1 METDVRGHC
10 KISSLCELRRVRRAN
25 EVARLAALVRVK
37 ERLESTFSIGGILL
51 GMTKRLRD
59 WKDVMHY
66 VKYIIPFFR
75 Q

>member
-1 METDVRGHC
+1 METDVRRHC
-10 KISSLCELRRVRRAN
+10 KISSLYELRRVRRAN

-37 ERLESTFSIGGILL
+37 ERLESSLSIGGMLL
-51 GMTKRLRD
+51 GMAKRCA

-66 VKYIIPFFR
+66 VKYINPFFR